1 MTYQRAKV
9 QARAIALDILPDME
23 ARSQE
28 PEVRMAAAYTF
39 SIRLTSKLYRSVTAA
54 LDQLVVAV
62 GLKIAA

>member
-28 PEVRMAAAYTF
+28 PEVRMAG
-39 SIRLTSKLYRSVTAA
+39 IHIQHTA
-54 LDQLVVAV
+54 DF
-62 GLKIAA
+62 